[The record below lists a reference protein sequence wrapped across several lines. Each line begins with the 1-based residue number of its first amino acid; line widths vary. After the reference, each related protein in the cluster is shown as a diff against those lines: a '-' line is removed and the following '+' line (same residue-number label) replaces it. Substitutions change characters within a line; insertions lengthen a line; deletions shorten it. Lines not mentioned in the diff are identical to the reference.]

1 MATTATPLQLQF
13 DASVTRQQRQWA
25 QDAIERSIFP
35 MDRASMTITVKTVPE
50 PPCAGHAD
58 YMCTQVDAGVSTIF
72 IREGADDPTAAFN
85 ANVRGRLQDW
95 FRESFIHE
103 FGHAFCFNFMATS
116 DADKTTIASWFR
128 RAGAGEGFRAGA
140 LADWNPLDRPWEDR
154 VQEALAEFFKD
165 LYLPE
170 SARIYDQRTNWQ
182 MQRESFDAFMDMVEL
197 VICRADVIGD
207 N

>member
-1 MATTATPLQLQF
+1 
-13 DASVTRQQRQWA
+13 
-25 QDAIERSIFP
+25 
-35 MDRASMTITVKTVPE
+35 
-50 PPCAGHAD
+50 
-58 YMCTQVDAGVSTIF
+58 
-72 IREGADDPTAAFN
+72 
-85 ANVRGRLQDW
+85 
-95 FRESFIHE
+95 
-103 FGHAFCFNFMATS
+103 MATS

-140 LADWNPLDRPWEDR
+140 LEDWNPLDRPWEDR